1 MGSSRRFA
9 GRVIVQQ
16 VDGAESADRNNC
28 QCQANACNDESDAA
42 ALLLRWGNPRR
53 HTIALPGRKTLLGG
67 RVKGA
72 ALVSGLERFRWGTI
86 CWISTRHWCTSKA
99 LLWITRGIILA
110 LIW

>member
-1 MGSSRRFA
+1 MRSSRCFA

-42 ALLLRWGNPRR
+42 ALLLRWGGIPLR

-72 ALVSGLERFRWGTI
+72 ALVSGLESLRWGTI
-86 CWISTRHWCTSKA
+86 SLISPRHSSTSKPF
-99 LLWITRGIILA
+99 
-110 LIW
+110 